1 MHIAQGESAWPD
13 NYPGL
18 LLAQTTKAAMAV
30 DKAHSIYILLE
41 AFSLS
46 LAFRLRCLWLFKYLS
61 PFGNYR

>member
-1 MHIAQGESAWPD
+1 MHIARGESAWPD

-46 LAFRLRCLWLFKYLS
+46 LAFMFTLS
-61 PFGNYR
+61 LAIQVPVTFR